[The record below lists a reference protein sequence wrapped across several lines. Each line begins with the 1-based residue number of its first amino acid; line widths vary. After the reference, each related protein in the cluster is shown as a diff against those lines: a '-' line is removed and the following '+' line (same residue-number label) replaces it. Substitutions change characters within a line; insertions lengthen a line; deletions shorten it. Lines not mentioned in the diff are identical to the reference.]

1 MNHFRFMAAKEDCC
15 PKKTIFL
22 AAWGSCHQNAD
33 MVSGTDLR
41 LYAETQPN
49 PFSSVGGEASRT
61 YR

>member
-1 MNHFRFMAAKEDCC
+1 MAAKEDCC